1 MAIVLGIDPG
11 SRITGFG
18 VIHINVATKAMS
30 YIASGCIRTTSE
42 QHIASRLHVIYQG
55 ISEIIEIHRPHEVAI
70 EQVFLKHNVMSALKL
85 GHARGVAM
93 ASCAKY
99 ALDVSEYS
107 PRAIKQAVVGFGGA
121 EKSQVQKMIV
131 ELLRL
136 NKAPAVDAA
145 DALAVAVCHGFH
157 ASRSRLR

>member
-1 MAIVLGIDPG
+1 MAIILGIDPG

-18 VIHINVATKAMS
+18 VIHMNIATRAMS
-30 YIASGCIRTTSE
+30 YVASGCIRTTSE
-42 QHIASRLHVIYQG
+42 HNISSRLHVIYEG
-55 ISEIIEIHRPHEVAI
+55 ISQIIETHRPHEAAI

-99 ALDVSEYS
+99 ALAVNEYS
-107 PRAIKQAVVGFGGA
+107 PRAIKQSVVGFGGA
-121 EKSQVQKMIV
+121 EKAQVQKMIV

-136 NKAPAVDAA
+136 NKSPAVDAA

-157 ASRSRLR
+157 SSRSTLK